1 MCVCQEDG
9 IGSRRGAVLHES
21 AANGGSF
28 GLALPGE
35 LSQVRLQNVFETV
48 KIFKCMILPNSCL
61 INDIS

>member
-1 MCVCQEDG
+1 MVMCVCQEDG

-35 LSQVRLQNVFETV
+35 LSQVRL
-48 KIFKCMILPNSCL
+48 KIDLKLCKNI
-61 INDIS
+61 